1 MIDIDARKKLIGA
14 SGEFSLHARLRREG
28 GELATLF
35 GESGAGKTTLL
46 RILAGLTAA
55 DEGVIR
61 VDGETWLD
69 TRRRINLPPQKRR
82 IGFVFQDQALFPHLN
97 VRDNLAYALPKHA
110 DHRFVDE
117 LLGLTGLLALQQR
130 RPDTLSGGQRQRVAL
145 ARALARRPAVLILHE
160 PLSAL
165 DANTRRQLQD
175 EILRLHK
182 TLELNTLMIS
192 HDIPE
197 VFKLADRVFILEDG
211 SISRHGTPTTVF
223 ADRRCNGKMKL
234 PAEVLAM
241 EDDGVLYSLTVLVG
255 NQILNVVAGNEEVRN
270 LHIGDKI
277 ILLPKTFS
285 PMLVAVN
292 SIRPLKHASRIK
304 R

>member
-1 MIDIDARKKLIGA
+1 MIDIDVRKKLIGA
-14 SGEFSLHARLRREG
+14 GGEFTLHARLRMET
-28 GELATLF
+28 GELAALF

-46 RILAGLTAA
+46 RILAGLTSP
-55 DEGVIR
+55 DEGTIR

-69 TRRRINLPPQKRR
+69 TQRRIKLSPQQRR
-82 IGFVFQDQALFPHLN
+82 IGFVFQDQALFPHLS
-97 VRDNLAYALPKHA
+97 VRDNITYALPKHA

-145 ARALARRPAVLILHE
+145 ARALARRPAVLILDE

-175 EILRLHK
+175 EILSLHK
-182 TLELNTLMIS
+182 TLKLNTLMIS

-197 VFKLADRVFILEDG
+197 VFKLADRVFMLEDG
-211 SISRHGTPTTVF
+211 SISRHGTPTIVF

-241 EDDGVLYSLTVLVG
+241 EHDGVLYTLSVLIG
-255 NQILNVVAGNEEVRN
+255 NQILNVVAGSEEARN
-270 LHIGDKI
+270 LRIGDKI
-277 ILLPKTFS
+277 VILPKTFN
-285 PMLVAVN
+285 PMLVAMN
-292 SIRPLKHASRIK
+292 
-304 R
+304 